1 MIIIIIIIIVTII
14 IIIIISACKGWEV
27 DADFIGAISIFN
39 FKDVMKPALDKV
51 STYWILPNGQW
62 QERS

>member
-1 MIIIIIIIIVTII
+1 MMLIMLIIIII

-39 FKDVMKPALDKV
+39 FKDPMKPVLDKV
-51 STYWILPNGQW
+51 NTHWILPNGQW